1 MREVSILIVDDTAT
15 ARNLVRSTLQ
25 NHFGTETILTAANGR
40 EALDI
45 LRQNRVDIIISDW
58 NMPVMTGE
66 EFLYE
71 VRQNPATKKTP
82 FIMMTSNEDRD
93 FIVTAIQLGVT
104 NYIIKPF
111 TPHELNEKIRSAWGF
126 HWRRREDR
134 HAYLPKHQV
143 KVIVDGKTTTGEFLD
158 ISQTGALIKLSSH
171 PSLTLFK
178 VCELRLE
185 LIDPAGIDINSTV
198 IDSLYGMIVRL
209 EAENSFH
216 PADRMCRMGLYFNPG
231 TMRREVSAELGK
243 FIKWLAGRTPELI
256 GQED

>member
-1 MREVSILIVDDTAT
+1 MRDVSILIVDDTAT
-15 ARNLVRSTLQ
+15 ARNMVRSTLQ
-25 NHFGTETILTAANGR
+25 NHFGTEHIYTAADGK
-40 EALDI
+40 EGLAI
-45 LRQNRVDIIISDW
+45 LRQYRVDIIISDW
-58 NMPVMTGE
+58 NMPEMNGE

-71 VRQNPATKKTP
+71 VRQNQATKKTP
-82 FIMMTSNEDRD
+82 FIMMTSNDNRD

-111 TPHELNEKIRSAWGF
+111 TPNELTEKIRAAWGL
-126 HWRRREDR
+126 HSRRRAAR

-143 KVIVDGKTTTGEFLD
+143 KVIIDGKTTSGEFLD
-158 ISQTGALIKLSSH
+158 ISQTGALIRLTSH
-171 PSLTLFK
+171 PTLTLFK

-185 LIDPAGIDINSTV
+185 LIDTEGIDPNTTV

-216 PADRMCRMGLYFNPG
+216 PADRMCRMGLYFNQG
-231 TMRREVSAELGK
+231 TMHKDVAGQLSK

-256 GQED
+256 GQEG